1 MPWILNPMMG
11 MPRGT
16 HGKLSR
22 DYGNGHRMERAV
34 ACRSKATAWSSICM
48 FGPYLVCQSGCSLW
62 STVCVVVVLLSVVF
76 IRWTV
81 YVSAVLFMCGKIWLS
96 KPHVIIITNNWPTRS
111 PLFGNRSDHNV
122 YNIHVLC
129 VHCIQWILLPAQ
141 RGYKWQQHDLHWFYG
156 QSNAHEPMRLYVDSM
171 DPWISANY
179 IVLFAMKHNRIRSL
193 L

>member
-1 MPWILNPMMG
+1 MG

-34 ACRSKATAWSSICM
+34 ACPSNATAWSSICM

-122 YNIHVLC
+122 YNMHALSE
-129 VHCIQWILLPAQ
+129 HYIQWILLPAQ
-141 RGYKWQQHDLHWFYG
+141 RGCNQAQSYSKPIVIAISPLDLHHRDKKWTCT
-156 QSNAHEPMRLYVDSM
+156 LYTM
-171 DPWISANY
+171 Y
-179 IVLFAMKHNRIRSL
+179 M
-193 L
+193 